1 MAAPQAPSDAEVK
14 EFLGRLK
21 TYRDTLSDKDQMLLD
36 AMVAAA
42 VGKKA
47 NAEEDEVSSY
57 WVAVNPVGPA
67 GGPGYGY
74 AAGGPYGAV
83 GYHGT
88 PWGAA
93 YGARV
98 W

>member
-1 MAAPQAPSDAEVK
+1 MPSDTQIR

-21 TYRDTLSDKDQMLLD
+21 TYRDTLPEGDQLLLD

-42 VGKKA
+42 VGKKPDEK
-47 NAEEDEVSSY
+47 AEEVHSY

-83 GYHGT
+83 GYGAT

-93 YGARV
+93 YGVRV